1 MDAKIAIVLQAGSDG
16 HEGLARAFHSLV
28 YAKELREHGAD
39 VRLIFDGAGT
49 EWLAQF
55 HRSDSEQVRGL
66 GLLFEQLKGQGVVY
80 EVCDYCAGAFGVKED
95 LKAQNEPLVAE
106 YMDHPSIAGLVND
119 GYQIWIL

>member
-1 MDAKIAIVLQAGSDG
+1 VDAKIAIVLHAGSDG

-28 YAKELREHGAD
+28 YAKELKEHGAD

-49 EWLAQF
+49 QWLAQF
-55 HRSDSEQVRGL
+55 HRSDSEHVQGL
-66 GLLFEQLKGQGVVY
+66 GLLFEQLKSQGVVY

-95 LKAQNEPLVAE
+95 LQARDEPLVAE
-106 YMDHPSIAGLVND
+106 YMDHPSIAGLVSD